1 MGVRQGVGI
10 RSTKLA
16 LWARQRI
23 NGRHGTP
30 LDYGGLVPV
39 KSNGGW
45 EVTDA
50 HRLDLFQSSPPSIVQ
65 AILTK
70 DLGISM
76 RVEKTAGYGEGQEK
90 DGQTIYKSGSLWLLI
105 TRLQVSAECSLH
117 LCHPCSLHICDQH
130 LKRATH
136 SQVWAGHSRSFS
148 LQARWHLFTGHPK
161 LFDITP
167 DWVPD
172 KVNVTFLL
180 LFVVVVDN
188 NT

>member
-1 MGVRQGVGI
+1 MGPHWIMVVWF
-10 RSTKLA
+10 
-16 LWARQRI
+16 LWKAMENEKWQTLI
-23 NGRHGTP
+23 GLICSN
-30 LDYGGLVPV
+30 LVPHPLCKLFSQKTLELAWELRKQQDTEKV
-39 KSNGGW
+39 K
-45 EVTDA
+45 
-50 HRLDLFQSSPPSIVQ
+50 
-65 AILTK
+65 K
-70 DLGISM
+70 
-76 RVEKTAGYGEGQEK
+76 KTAK
-90 DGQTIYKSGSLWLLI
+90 RSIIYKSRSLWLLI
-105 TRLQVSAECSLH
+105 TKLQVSAECSLH